1 MKKQPAFNNSTDLAL
16 KLVGFSLAAVVL
28 IFLVYRLQV
37 LIICLILSL
46 VLSSAIAPVAEAAD
60 RRKIPRLVTVLTLY
74 VMAGLTYGLVGAL
87 LIPAI
92 QEQWQKFIS
101 NLPGYLSGIDHL
113 YQHALNMAG
122 NSSDAFSVDV
132 QDVQTFL
139 LKLLRQTLDMSA
151 GVVGLVLNVVL
162 ILFLSGYFVIE
173 ADRIWTSILEW
184 LPERARPKAARL
196 IEPLAMR
203 MGGYVRGQLLVA
215 LAVGAFLVTGFTLL
229 GLKYALLLGILG
241 GMLNLVPYIGAF
253 IATACAVVVAFNQ
266 APLLAG
272 AVLVFYGVEQW
283 VESSFLAPHFLGRQV
298 ALHPLVV
305 LLAILFGAALMG
317 IPGALISVPIT
328 SAAMF
333 LAEEFYLK
341 PASQSNA
348 AKGRTAA
355 ESLEETEISAA

>member
-1 MKKQPAFNNSTDLAL
+1 
-16 KLVGFSLAAVVL
+16 
-28 IFLVYRLQV
+28 
-37 LIICLILSL
+37 
-46 VLSSAIAPVAEAAD
+46 
-60 RRKIPRLVTVLTLY
+60 
-74 VMAGLTYGLVGAL
+74 MAGLTYGLVGAL

-92 QEQWQKFIS
+92 QEQWQKLFA

-122 NSSDAFSVDV
+122 NKSDALAVEV
-132 QDVQTFL
+132 QDVQTLL
-139 LKLLRQTLDMSA
+139 LKLLRQTFDMSA

-173 ADRIWTSILEW
+173 ADRIWFAILEW
-184 LPERARPKAARL
+184 LPERARPKVARL
-196 IEPLAMR
+196 IESLAMR

-215 LAVGAFLVTGFTLL
+215 LGVGAFLVTGFTVL

-272 AVLVFYGVEQW
+272 AVLVFYGLEQW
-283 VESSFLAPHFLGRQV
+283 VESSFLVPHFLGKHV

-328 SAAMF
+328 SAAIF

-341 PASQSNA
+341 PSRQSNA
-348 AKGRTAA
+348 DSSKTQA
-355 ESLEETEISAA
+355 ESLKVTEENAA